1 MDNQGR
7 DIFSGKTRPRLSI
20 FFTAGYPALDDT
32 PHILEALYKS
42 NVDFVE
48 VGFPFSDPVA
58 DGPTIQRSSEEALKN
73 GMNVEV
79 LFDQLVASHTQHPI
93 PKVLMGY
100 INPVLQFGVER
111 FFARCAEVGVRAL
124 IIPDL
129 PLEQYASEWKRHYE
143 KYGLLPVFLV
153 TARTPLERIQMFD
166 RERPAFIYVVSS
178 EATTGGGGV
187 DFDTLNAQLLA
198 IRKGNVSSPLI
209 VGFGISS
216 PSDYE
221 RAVDNSNGA
230 IIGSAFIRKLEKV
243 SADRPDSSTRIEAL
257 KDEIAR
263 YISEFNAVRLV

>member
-1 MDNQGR
+1 
-7 DIFSGKTRPRLSI
+7 
-20 FFTAGYPALDDT
+20 
-32 PHILEALYKS
+32 
-42 NVDFVE
+42 
-48 VGFPFSDPVA
+48 
-58 DGPTIQRSSEEALKN
+58 
-73 GMNVEV
+73 
-79 LFDQLVASHTQHPI
+79 
-93 PKVLMGY
+93 
-100 INPVLQFGVER
+100 
-111 FFARCAEVGVRAL
+111 
-124 IIPDL
+124 
-129 PLEQYASEWKRHYE
+129 
-143 KYGLLPVFLV
+143 
-153 TARTPLERIQMFD
+153 MFD